1 MTPRELRII
10 SALAVFLSAALPAA
24 AGAIAF
30 RSQPILAATLNG
42 EAGALPGLIVL
53 MRGDLRTAAQ
63 AIALSRRA
71 MRTMKQNLFW
81 AFVYYVIGIPV
92 AAGVLYPAFGL
103 LLVVGL
109 AITAFAARTHWR
121 NDEEPVVRMAKLLV
135 ATCFSALVSVVFLG
149 LLVLATAL
157 PVYAKLMQR

>member
-1 MTPRELRII
+1 MTPRELRIV

-30 RSQPILAATLNG
+30 RSQPILAATLRG
-42 EAGALPGLIVL
+42 DVGALPGLTGL
-53 MRGDLRTAAQ
+53 YFNHFTGML
-63 AIALSRRA
+63 
-71 MRTMKQNLFW
+71 
-81 AFVYYVIGIPV
+81 V
-92 AAGVLYPAFGL
+92 A
-103 LLVVGL
+103 LLVAGL
-109 AITAFAARTHWR
+109 GVTAYAARAHLR
-121 NDEEPVVRMAKLLV
+121 ADEEPVVRMAKLLV

>member
-30 RSQPILAATLNG
+30 RAQPVLAATLQG
-42 EAGALPGLIVL
+42 EPGALPGL
-53 MRGDLRTAAQ
+53 T
-63 AIALSRRA
+63 
-71 MRTMKQNLFW
+71 NLYFNH
-81 AFVYYVIGIPV
+81 FT
-92 AAGVLYPAFGL
+92 GVLLA
-103 LLVVGL
+103 LLVVALG
-109 AITAFAARTHWR
+109 ITAYAARAHWSS
-121 NDEEPVVRMAKLLV
+121 DEEPVVRMAKLLV
-135 ATCFSALVSVVFLG
+135 ATCFSALFSVVFLG